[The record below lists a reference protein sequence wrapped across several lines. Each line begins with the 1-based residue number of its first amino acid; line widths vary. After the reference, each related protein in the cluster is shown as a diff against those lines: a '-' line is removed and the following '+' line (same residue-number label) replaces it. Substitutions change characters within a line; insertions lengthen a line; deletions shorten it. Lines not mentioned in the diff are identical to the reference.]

1 MGFSPPEVGLA
12 ISAFTAGSL
21 IGAPLWGKVVDKFS
35 KRKVT
40 LLISLLGQ
48 ALFCLLI
55 PLMQCLLG
63 LVIVRF
69 FFGFFMVAQALTLN
83 ELTVKIE
90 EEERRSKEISAINVA
105 RAAGYSLGCL
115 LSGFLGDL
123 HPNSSFYL
131 GSSVVILIFFLTFYL
146 QEETGKA
153 VPFSQEDNPA
163 KHWILQKRVA
173 LFYFSI
179 FLRSTAVNGLSY
191 FLPLFWKNMGQTTAL
206 IWVKPLLSLARS
218 LLFLI

>member
-1 MGFSPPEVGLA
+1 
-12 ISAFTAGSL
+12 
-21 IGAPLWGKVVDKFS
+21 
-35 KRKVT
+35 
-40 LLISLLGQ
+40 
-48 ALFCLLI
+48 
-55 PLMQCLLG
+55 
-63 LVIVRF
+63 
-69 FFGFFMVAQALTLN
+69 MVAQALTLN

-173 LFYFSI
+173 LFTSPFFFVLPQSTDYLISYPFS
-179 FLRSTAVNGLSY
+179 G
-191 FLPLFWKNMGQTTAL
+191 K
-206 IWVKPLLSLARS
+206 IWVKPLLSSAQS